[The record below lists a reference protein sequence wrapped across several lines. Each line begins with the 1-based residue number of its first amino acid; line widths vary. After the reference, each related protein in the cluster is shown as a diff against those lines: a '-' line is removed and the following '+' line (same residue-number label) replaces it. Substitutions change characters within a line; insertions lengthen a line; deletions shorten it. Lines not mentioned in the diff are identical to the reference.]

1 MVQLILSSTK
11 GNQGGKYFPYLG
23 FLGLTPI
30 RVEGIVRTK
39 LDADLKL
46 LPCTSLTISVRC
58 YEHRIGRVNVTNSKL
73 LVDYTQVLWSKS
85 DDVEYE
91 PIGVL
96 DYPFRITLPAN
107 VAGFSTAVFVDYR
120 CTWRVEAVLTHV
132 PITGASTNAL

>member
-1 MVQLILSSTK
+1 MVPS
-11 GNQGGKYFPYLG
+11 
-23 FLGLTPI
+23 
-30 RVEGIVRTK
+30 VVRTK

-73 LVDYTQVLWSKS
+73 LVDYTQVLWSKP
-85 DDVEYE
+85 DDVDYE

-96 DYPFRITLPAN
+96 EYPFRITLPSN

-120 CTWRVEAVLTHV
+120 CTWRVEAGARIPYHTVAQILTSSQYLRMS
-132 PITGASTNAL
+132 PSPALASAKSAISSCR